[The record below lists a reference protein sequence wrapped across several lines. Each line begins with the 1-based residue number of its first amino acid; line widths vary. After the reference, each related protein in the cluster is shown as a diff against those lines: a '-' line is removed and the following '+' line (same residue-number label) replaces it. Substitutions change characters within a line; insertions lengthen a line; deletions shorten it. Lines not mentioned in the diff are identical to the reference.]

1 MKKGFF
7 VLTIFLT
14 VFIILVGL
22 PQNVYSQEDS
32 GTDFDVFL
40 QAGAD
45 DANLLIKNYME
56 PLVMGFSYGMSNGW
70 YNTAKAHKT
79 LGFDLTI
86 TATMT
91 SIPESKEYFTFV
103 PSEYTNVHLSGSNDQ
118 VSTILGPSSDSGP
131 ELEFTY
137 YDEATAT
144 TVSSGTFRPV
154 GLGLEDEIGYNVVPS
169 PMVQLSV
176 GTFKN
181 TDLII
186 RYVPEISYENFKTS
200 AFGFGIKHDIKQWI
214 PGLKRIPIDIA
225 LLAAF
230 SGFDNHYSLADLAID
245 GENKEAVFNI
255 NNWTIQA
262 LVSKKISILTVYA
275 GVGCATV
282 NSEMKMKG
290 TYTVEDDAGEE
301 IYSMEDP
308 IALSYEESSWRAT
321 GGLRL
326 KFAFFTLHADYTYQ
340 KYSMLSAGF
349 GFSFR

>member
-7 VLTIFLT
+7 GLAIYLIGFVIF
-14 VFIILVGL
+14 VGL
-22 PQNVYSQEDS
+22 SQNVYGQEDS

-86 TATMT
+86 TATLT

-103 PSEYTNVHLSGSNDQ
+103 SSDYTNVQLVGSDDQ
-118 VSTILGPSSDSGP
+118 IPTILGPSSDTGA

-144 TVSSGTFRPV
+144 TVSSGTFKPT
-154 GLGLEDEIGYNVVPS
+154 GLGLKDEIGYNVVPS

-186 RYVPEISYENFKTS
+186 RYVPEVSYENFKTS

-214 PGLKRIPIDIA
+214 PGLKRVPIDIA

-282 NSEMKMKG
+282 SSEMKMKG
-290 TYTVEDDAGEE
+290 TYAVEDDEGEE

-308 IALSYEESSWRAT
+308 IALSYQESSWRAT

-326 KFAFFTLHADYTYQ
+326 KFGFFTLHADYTYQ
-340 KYSMLSAGF
+340 QYSMLSAGF

>member
-7 VLTIFLT
+7 SFTICLTIFLA
-14 VFIILVGL
+14 GL
-22 PQNVYSQEDS
+22 SQKVYCQENL

-70 YNTAKAHKT
+70 YNTAKAHKS

-86 TATMT
+86 TATLT
-91 SIPESKEYFTFV
+91 SVPESKEYFTFL
-103 PSEYTNVHLSGSNDQ
+103 STDYENVHLVGSNDQ
-118 VSTILGPSSDSGP
+118 VPTILGPSSDTGP

-137 YDEATAT
+137 YEET
-144 TVSSGTFRPV
+144 TGTTISSGTFKPV
-154 GLGLEDEIGYNVVPS
+154 GLGLKEEIGYNVVPS

-186 RYVPEISYENFKTS
+186 RYVPEIRYEAFTTS

-214 PGLKRIPIDIA
+214 PGLKRVPIDIA

-230 SGFDNHYSLADLAID
+230 SGFDNHYNLSDLQIEGD
-245 GENKEAVFNI
+245 SKEAVFNV
-255 NNWTIQA
+255 NNWTVQA

-275 GVGCATV
+275 GIGCATV

-290 TYTVEDDAGEE
+290 TYAVKDDMGEE

-308 IALSYEESSWRAT
+308 ITLSYEESSWRAT
-321 GGLRL
+321 GGIRL
-326 KFAFFTLHADYTYQ
+326 KFAFFTLHGDYTYQ
-340 KYSMLSAGF
+340 QYSMVSAGF